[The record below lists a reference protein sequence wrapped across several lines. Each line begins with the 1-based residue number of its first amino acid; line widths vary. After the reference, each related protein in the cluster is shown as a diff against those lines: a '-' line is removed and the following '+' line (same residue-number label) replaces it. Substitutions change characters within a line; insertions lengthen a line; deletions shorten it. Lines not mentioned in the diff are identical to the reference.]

1 MHFTRAIK
9 RIKKDEPVRLGNVI
23 KQPSNN
29 VRVLGVFLDP
39 RLSWKNHK
47 EALLEKLKQQTN
59 AITCLTGST
68 WGLPLIQAREVYTAV
83 IRPVMSY
90 ASHIWHQ
97 PLPNRHHKDPL
108 VDALSTIQNTCL
120 RAVVG
125 GFRATPIKTLEL
137 LAFIPPLDLY
147 LTTHVAIYRQRAAQN
162 GIDNLI
168 LSRCKAIRESL
179 VPRTRVMPVPL
190 THLTHNQALPASWYD
205 EWLKLPRAACERIT
219 KPTSLRKNVLV
230 SKWTDRWRSTAP
242 PPSSAI
248 LLPTPTRRILDLH
261 RNLTKGQSSFH
272 TQIISEKIGLR

>member
-1 MHFTRAIK
+1 M
-9 RIKKDEPVRLGNVI
+9 
-23 KQPSNN
+23 
-29 VRVLGVFLDP
+29 
-39 RLSWKNHK
+39 LSF
-47 EALLEKLKQQTN
+47 
-59 AITCLTGST
+59 
-68 WGLPLIQAREVYTAV
+68 
-83 IRPVMSY
+83 
-90 ASHIWHQ
+90 
-97 PLPNRHHKDPL
+97 DPL
-108 VDALSTIQNTCL
+108 CHMRATSGINPCPTDTTRIRLWTLCQRYRIHAFC
-120 RAVVG
+120 AVVG

-272 TQIISEKIGLR
+272 TQIISEKIGLRRFLTRARVPDIPSDICR